1 MSVQVVYK
9 NSKKI
14 ANSKIQA
21 IFTSENFMMSEINSL
36 SKAETTKLKKLINL
50 KKFNSDNIFHLNLD
64 DKIIV
69 LIPVKKNFKIN
80 DFEILGAKLYEYL
93 KKIHFKKSQ
102 YQKIL

>member
-21 IFTSENFMMSEINSL
+21 IFISENFTMSEINSL
-36 SKAETTKLKKLINL
+36 SKGETTKLKKLTNL
-50 KKFNSDNIFHLNLD
+50 KKRNLDNIFHLNLD

-80 DFEILGAKLYEYL
+80 DFEILGAKFYEYL

-102 YQKIL
+102 YLKIL

>member
-21 IFTSENFMMSEINSL
+21 IFTSENFTMSQINSL
-36 SKAETTKLKKLINL
+36 KKVEMLKLKKLINL
-50 KKFNSDNIFHLNLD
+50 KKVNLDDIFHLNLD

-80 DFEILGAKLYEYL
+80 DFEILGARLYEYL
-93 KKIHFKKSQ
+93 KNK
-102 YQKIL
+102 

>member
-21 IFTSENFMMSEINSL
+21 IFKWKFCNERNKFFVKARNNEI
-36 SKAETTKLKKLINL
+36 KKINKS

-64 DKIIV
+64 
-69 LIPVKKNFKIN
+69 KK
-80 DFEILGAKLYEYL
+80 
-93 KKIHFKKSQ
+93 
-102 YQKIL
+102 